1 MRMHL
6 MKKKR
11 KKNQAVDKFC
21 QTKGMKKSH
30 FKEVWKSNKSRVN
43 DEVTKKTKQ

>member
-6 MKKKR
+6 MKKKID
-11 KKNQAVDKFC
+11 QAVDKFC